1 MTTQP
6 TTQPTT
12 LLEHEARLLLRL
24 LDDAEEQ
31 LQADQLDADPGE
43 IALAATYAH
52 LRATLVEM
60 FGDPDI
66 ERRRIHAEREAA
78 REAAQ
83 AKRAAERKA
92 AEDRLVDLADSAGT
106 RTRARR

>member
-1 MTTQP
+1 MTT
-6 TTQPTT
+6 TTETNRLP
-12 LLEHEARLLLRL
+12 EHETRLLLRL
-24 LDDAEEQ
+24 LDEAAEALKPDEFDAE
-31 LQADQLDADPGE
+31 PGE

-92 AEDRLVDLADSAGT
+92 AEDRLVDLAESAGT